1 LNRPGEPLELAA
13 GDFLSPAA
21 AFKIGAMTIRKII
34 LLALLAVVAASPAFA
49 QTGQDTRALIERMDR
64 LQRDMD
70 VMQRNLAR
78 GTGGVQ
84 PSNAPPIMSPNT
96 GVQPSSGFVEQTE
109 VRISAL
115 EGQMRDLTG
124 RLEDALNRAV
134 QAQQRLDKLVGDVD
148 FRLNKLE
155 QPAAPAG
162 TAQAAPAQAAPA
174 QASAPAPALRPGE
187 QRLVLAPG
195 APAAGPQA
203 AAVPS
208 AANVQLPAGPPETQ
222 YEFAYGLYQQAVQDR
237 GDFGGAEQALRSFV
251 TANGTH
257 RLAGD
262 AQYWLGET
270 FYARRD
276 WTNAAGAFAEQF
288 RRFPQ
293 NAKAPDALLRLGQSL
308 GQLNRKQD
316 ACGTLGELDRRYPNA
331 TQSIKI
337 AATRERTRL
346 ACG

>member
-1 LNRPGEPLELAA
+1 MMSFRFLGAALAV
-13 GDFLSPAA
+13 
-21 AFKIGAMTIRKII
+21 
-34 LLALLAVVAASPAFA
+34 ALLTAPAPALHA
-49 QTGQDTRALIERMDR
+49 QSGADTRALIERMDR

-78 GTGGVQ
+78 GAAGGVQ
-84 PSNAPPIMSPNT
+84 GANSPPVMSPNT
-96 GVQPSSGFVEQTE
+96 GVQPASGFVEQTE

-124 RLEDALNRAV
+124 RLEETLNRV
-134 QAQQRLDKLVGDVD
+134 SQATQRLDKLVGDVD

-155 QPAAPAG
+155 QPGAAPSAAPAAAQ
-162 TAQAAPAQAAPA
+162 TAPQPA
-174 QASAPAPALRPGE
+174 
-187 QRLVLAPG
+187 
-195 APAAGPQA
+195 QA
-203 AAVPS
+203 AAVP
-208 AANVQLPAGPPETQ
+208 AAAPVQLPAGPPETQ

-237 GDFGGAEQALRSFV
+237 GEFGGAEQALRSFV
-251 TANGTH
+251 AANGGH

-293 NAKAPDALLRLGQSL
+293 NVKAPDALLRLGQSL

-346 ACG
+346 QCG

>member
-1 LNRPGEPLELAA
+1 MLSFRFLGAALAV
-13 GDFLSPAA
+13 
-21 AFKIGAMTIRKII
+21 
-34 LLALLAVVAASPAFA
+34 ALLTAPAPSLHA
-49 QTGQDTRALIERMDR
+49 QSGQDTRALIERMDR

-78 GTGGVQ
+78 GTTGGV
-84 PSNAPPIMSPNT
+84 PAANSPPVMSPNT

-124 RLEDALNRAV
+124 RIEEALNRVA
-134 QAQQRLDKLVGDVD
+134 QATQRLDKLVGDVD

-155 QPAAPAG
+155 QPGAAAPASPAA
-162 TAQAAPAQAAPA
+162 AQAPAASPAATVVAPGQQRIVLTPGSPAASPQPAQAAA
-174 QASAPAPALRPGE
+174 
-187 QRLVLAPG
+187 
-195 APAAGPQA
+195 APAAA
-203 AAVPS
+203 A
-208 AANVQLPAGPPETQ
+208 VQLPSGPPETQ

-251 TANGTH
+251 TANGSH

-346 ACG
+346 QCS

>member
-1 LNRPGEPLELAA
+1 MLSFRFLGAALAA
-13 GDFLSPAA
+13 
-21 AFKIGAMTIRKII
+21 
-34 LLALLAVVAASPAFA
+34 ALLTAPAPALYA
-49 QTGQDTRALIERMDR
+49 QSGTDTRALIERMDR

-78 GTGGVQ
+78 GTAGGV
-84 PSNAPPIMSPNT
+84 PAANSPPVMSPNT

-124 RLEDALNRAV
+124 RLEEALNRVA
-134 QAQQRLDKLVGDVD
+134 QATQRLDKLVGDVD

-155 QPAAPAG
+155 QPGAAAPAAPAAG
-162 TAQAAPAQAAPA
+162 QAPAAPAAPVV
-174 QASAPAPALRPGE
+174 APGQ
-187 QRLVLAPG
+187 QRLVLTPGTPAAAPQPAQTAA
-195 APAAGPQA
+195 APAAA
-203 AAVPS
+203 A
-208 AANVQLPAGPPETQ
+208 VQLPAGPPETQ

-251 TANGTH
+251 TANGSH

-346 ACG
+346 QCS

>member
-1 LNRPGEPLELAA
+1 MLSFRFLGAALAA
-13 GDFLSPAA
+13 
-21 AFKIGAMTIRKII
+21 
-34 LLALLAVVAASPAFA
+34 ALLAATAPALHA
-49 QTGQDTRALIERMDR
+49 QSGTDTRALIERMDR

-78 GTGGVQ
+78 GSAGGV
-84 PSNAPPIMSPNT
+84 PAANAPPIMSPNT

-124 RLEDALNRAV
+124 RLEEALNRVA
-134 QAQQRLDKLVGDVD
+134 QATQRLDKLVGDVD

-155 QPAAPAG
+155 QPGAAPQAA
-162 TAQAAPAQAAPA
+162 AQAPATSPAAAAPTAPVVAPGQQRIVLTPGAPAVAPQPAQAAA
-174 QASAPAPALRPGE
+174 
-187 QRLVLAPG
+187 
-195 APAAGPQA
+195 APAAA
-203 AAVPS
+203 A
-208 AANVQLPAGPPETQ
+208 VQLPAGPPETQ

-251 TANGTH
+251 TTNGGH

-308 GQLNRKQD
+308 GQLNRKPD

-346 ACG
+346 QCS

>member
-1 LNRPGEPLELAA
+1 
-13 GDFLSPAA
+13 
-21 AFKIGAMTIRKII
+21 MIRI
-34 LLALLAVVAASPAFA
+34 LLLAVGLLAVPAAPVLA
-49 QTGQDTRALIERMDR
+49 QAGQDTRALIERMDR

-78 GTGGVQ
+78 GTLGVQ
-84 PSNAPPIMSPNT
+84 PSNAPPVMSPNT

-124 RLEDALNRAV
+124 RIEDALNRAAL
-134 QAQQRLDKLVGDVD
+134 AQQRLDKLVGDVD

-155 QPAAPAG
+155 QPSAAA
-162 TAQAAPAQAAPA
+162 TNAQAPAPAQAT
-174 QASAPAPALRPGE
+174 APAPALRPGE

-195 APAAGPQA
+195 APAAAPQA

-208 AANVQLPAGPPETQ
+208 AASVQLPAGPPETQ

-251 TANGTH
+251 TSNGTH

-276 WTNAAGAFAEQF
+276 WNNAAGAFAEQF

-316 ACGTLGELDRRYPNA
+316 ACGTLGELDRRYPTA
-331 TQSIKI
+331 SQSIKI

>member
-1 LNRPGEPLELAA
+1 MLSFRFLDAALAA
-13 GDFLSPAA
+13 
-21 AFKIGAMTIRKII
+21 
-34 LLALLAVVAASPAFA
+34 ALLTAPAPALYA
-49 QTGQDTRALIERMDR
+49 QSGTDTRALIERMDR

-78 GTGGVQ
+78 GTAGGV
-84 PSNAPPIMSPNT
+84 PAANSPPVMSPNT

-124 RLEDALNRAV
+124 RLEEALNRVA
-134 QAQQRLDKLVGDVD
+134 QATQRLDKLVGDVD

-155 QPAAPAG
+155 QPGAAAPAAPAAG
-162 TAQAAPAQAAPA
+162 QAPAAPAAPVV
-174 QASAPAPALRPGE
+174 APGQ
-187 QRLVLAPG
+187 QRLVLTPGTPAAAPQPAQTAA
-195 APAAGPQA
+195 APAAA
-203 AAVPS
+203 A
-208 AANVQLPAGPPETQ
+208 VQLPAGPPETQ

-251 TANGTH
+251 TANGSH

-346 ACG
+346 QCS